1 MLFHENDAGLELVHA
16 EEFQTE
22 KQLQNLVEKNLEA
35 LFGCKF
41 VATEFSTGDVHGGR
55 VDSLALSEDNNPVV
69 IEYKKVKSANVV
81 TQALYY
87 LSWINDHKGDFESA
101 VRSSIGDVE
110 VSWNHIRVLCIAP
123 GFDRYSLHA
132 VKLMGAGLELWEYKR
147 YTNGMIQFDEIYKR
161 STDAP
166 KKQLSIEHE
175 DPTDVISE
183 VYTLEDHMARAGE
196 SVLPLAQR
204 LHEELLGMSESMET
218 VPHKI
223 YVAYKYSKNVA
234 SVQVLRGSVKVWLP
248 LPYQETMPEFMRDVT
263 DIGHQG
269 TGNLEAQIVQEHELD
284 QLIPYLR
291 QSLSF
296 VSGE

>member
-1 MLFHENDAGLELVHA
+1 MLFYENETGLELVRV
-16 EEFQTE
+16 ENFQTE
-22 KQLQNLVEKNLEA
+22 KQLQNLVESNLES
-35 LFGCKF
+35 LFGCRF

-55 VDSLALSEDNNPVV
+55 VDSLALSEDNNPVL
-69 IEYKKVKSANVV
+69 IEYKKVESPNVI

-101 VRSSIGDVE
+101 VRESIGDVQ

-161 STDAP
+161 SADST
-166 KKQLSIEHE
+166 KKRLQIEQA
-175 DPTDVISE
+175 PTDEDTPE
-183 VYTLEDHMARAGE
+183 VFTLEDHMSRAGE
-196 SVLPLAQR
+196 SVLPIAQR
-204 LHEELLGMSESMET
+204 LHEELLGLSDGMEA

-248 LPYQETMPEFMRDVT
+248 LAYDASMPDFMRDVT

-284 QLIPYLR
+284 ALIPYLR

>member
-22 KQLQNLVEKNLEA
+22 KQLQTLVEKNLEA

-166 KKQLSIEHE
+166 KKQLPIEHAE
-175 DPTDVISE
+175 PTNVMSE

-204 LHEELLGMSESMET
+204 LHEELLGISESIET

-248 LPYQETMPEFMRDVT
+248 LPYEKTMPEFMRDVT